1 MRHSSNGPNPPLP
14 VAPSPLDMP
23 HCKTLASA
31 DGHKSHIRI
40 RTEPSGLGPDAH
52 GADRA
57 GSVTPGLDAS
67 RRQRIRIR
75 QLLHHLQRDRSA
87 PAETG
92 PGGQS
97 CPRQSGWHAAST
109 LRLRRSCV
117 PVRTGRQPGHFSTAT
132 PRVCGSPSGKP
143 TGAGE
148 TIRQPFRRPRATGHA
163 RSFLT

>member
-1 MRHSSNGPNPPLP
+1 
-14 VAPSPLDMP
+14 
-23 HCKTLASA
+23 
-31 DGHKSHIRI
+31 
-40 RTEPSGLGPDAH
+40 
-52 GADRA
+52 
-57 GSVTPGLDAS
+57 
-67 RRQRIRIR
+67 
-75 QLLHHLQRDRSA
+75 
-87 PAETG
+87 
-92 PGGQS
+92 
-97 CPRQSGWHAAST
+97 